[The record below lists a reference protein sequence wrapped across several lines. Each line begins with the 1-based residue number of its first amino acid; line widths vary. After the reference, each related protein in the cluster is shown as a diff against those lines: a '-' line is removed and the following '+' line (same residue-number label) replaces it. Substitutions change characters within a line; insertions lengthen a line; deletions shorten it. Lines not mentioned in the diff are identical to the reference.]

1 MKKISYGLVGNG
13 LLATHLTHYF
23 SMEKI
28 PYISWIR
35 KEDSISPA
43 EKMKDCQVILLP
55 ISDDSIESF
64 VTNNPKLKDKILV
77 HFSGALS
84 INGVLGFHPL
94 MTFSKN
100 LYSLEKYRSIPF
112 IGVTECEEFSQ
123 IFPGLKNEF
132 YIIDRDKKA
141 LYHALCVLGGNFSTM
156 LWQKVI
162 NQFESELNLPKE
174 VLNPYIDQVCYNIK
188 ENPDSALTGPVK
200 RQDINTIKKN
210 IKALN
215 GNLWKKIYKLF
226 NRVYKLETK

>member
-13 LLATHLTHYF
+13 LLATHLAHYF

-28 PYISWIR
+28 PYIRWSR
-35 KEDSISPA
+35 NKDSASPI
-43 EKMKDCQVILLP
+43 EKMINCQVILLP

-64 VTNNPKLKDKILV
+64 ITNNPGLKNKILV
-77 HFSGALS
+77 HFSGTMS
-84 INGVLGFHPL
+84 INGVNSFHPL
-94 MTFSKN
+94 MTFSKT
-100 LYSLEKYRSIPF
+100 LYSLEIYRSIPF
-112 IGVTECEEFSQ
+112 IGERGSIKFSE
-123 IFPGLKNEF
+123 IFPSLNNN
-132 YIIDRDKKA
+132 YYLIDRDKKD

-156 LWQKVI
+156 LWQRVI

-188 ENPDSALTGPVK
+188 ENHNHALTGPVK
-200 RQDINTIKKN
+200 RQDVNTIRKN